1 MNSSGHLD
9 FSQTGGLYLHR
20 AQKVCHKI
28 KALDVW
34 VFRSK
39 VGIEQPSLGERIK
52 RPLQKRGV
60 SAFENLS
67 LQRRY
72 DESTSPCVVTV
83 FGILWVKIRKLRRRD
98 NVNPERLSIKIVKFL
113 KHWPWMLSHSEYANR
128 PHATRQVSHWPPRG
142 WGHTNIAMR
151 ILVAPDTMRRN
162 AALPRRAGRYIL
174 QGRSRRFFKEG
185 TCRCKAIQI
194 IYLN

>member
-1 MNSSGHLD
+1 MTSAGHSD
-9 FSQTGGLYLHR
+9 FSRTGGLYLHR
-20 AQKVCHKI
+20 ARRVCHEI
-28 KALDVW
+28 KALGVW

-52 RPLQKRGV
+52 RPLYKRDV
-60 SAFENLS
+60 HAFENLP

-72 DESTSPCVVTV
+72 DESTSPCGVTV
-83 FGILWVKIRKLRRRD
+83 FGILRVKIRKLRRRD
-98 NVNPERLSIKIVKFL
+98 EVNTERLSIKIVKFL
-113 KHWPWMLSHSEYANR
+113 KHRPWILSRVESFYAKR
-128 PHATRQVSHWPPRG
+128 LHAKRQDSHWPPRG

-174 QGRSRRFFKEG
+174 YGR
-185 TCRCKAIQI
+185 A
-194 IYLN
+194 